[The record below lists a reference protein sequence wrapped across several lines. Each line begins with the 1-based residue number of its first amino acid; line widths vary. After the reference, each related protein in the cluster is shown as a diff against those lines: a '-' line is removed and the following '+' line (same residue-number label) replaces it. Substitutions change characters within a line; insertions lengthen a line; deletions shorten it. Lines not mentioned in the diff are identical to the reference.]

1 MTKYTQS
8 TSLITCLIVLCSLLR
23 SEPSLLEDAGDNHAG
38 VHRVHADPLRRNL
51 VAVMVTVMV
60 MVGLLIFFLLL
71 LFV

>member
-51 VAVMVTVMV
+51 VAVMVMV
-60 MVGLLIFFLLL
+60 MIGLLILFLFL